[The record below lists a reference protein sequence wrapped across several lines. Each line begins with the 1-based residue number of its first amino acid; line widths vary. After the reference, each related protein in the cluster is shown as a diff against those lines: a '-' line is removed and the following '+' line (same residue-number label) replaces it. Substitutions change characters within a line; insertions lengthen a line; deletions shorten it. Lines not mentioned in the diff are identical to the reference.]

1 MVRANQQ
8 PGDELPVSLTR
19 RVGATAMSRSGHSHH
34 HSEYLRTLRQA
45 RRFLDKPVPQEI
57 IDDLLDVARETRH
70 DEEPGA
76 WQFLVIDDIVTRN
89 ALSQA
94 GSLTEFLA
102 NVAVVFV
109 LVTEGDA
116 APSKA
121 SVEARIADRVMRA
134 AGGHGLGS
142 GTGWFG
148 TGEAQEAVRDILGIR
163 VGRHAVWAVGVG
175 YVDESGSGSSSLER
189 VRQTLDRL
197 ASRDH
202 LAEPKRDEQDSLD

>member
-1 MVRANQQ
+1 
-8 PGDELPVSLTR
+8 
-19 RVGATAMSRSGHSHH
+19 MSRSGRSHH

-70 DEEPGA
+70 DEKAGS
-76 WQFLVIDDIVTRN
+76 WQFLVFDDIVTRN
-89 ALSQA
+89 ALSHA

-102 NVAVVFV
+102 NVAVVIV
-109 LVTEGDA
+109 LVIEGDA

-121 SVEARIADRVMRA
+121 SVEARIADRIMWA

-148 TGEAQEAVRDILGIR
+148 TDEAQEVVRDMLGVR
-163 VGRHAVWAVGVG
+163 AGCQAVWAVGVG
-175 YVDESGSGSSSLER
+175 YVDESGSDTSSLES

-202 LAEPKRDEQDSLD
+202 PAEPKGDGQGSPG